1 MATPLISRSDVPPA
15 PGEWAIGAAV
25 AAAVA
30 LALALWDSRF
40 HVVPTSTG
48 LWRGISDPPGA
59 MRIALS
65 VAGGMAFAFL
75 VRRAPRRWRT
85 PLIALALAGAP
96 LVPVYTAHGLALLA
110 FQGPVLTFVVAGAV
124 AVALVRRMAGARPGP

>member
-40 HVVPTSTG
+40 HVVPTSAG

-59 MRIALS
+59 LRIGLSIAAGVAVAL
-65 VAGGMAFAFL
+65 L
-75 VRRAPRRWRT
+75 LRRAPRRWRA
-85 PLIALALAGAP
+85 PIIGLALAGAP
-96 LVPVYTAHGLALLA
+96 LVPVYTSHGLALLA
-110 FQGPVLTFVVAGAV
+110 FQGPVLSFVVAGAV
-124 AVALVRRMAGARPGP
+124 AR